1 MGLFKKLSSG
11 ANSMFKKIDSGAG
24 SMFKKIDSGINQ
36 AANFTSNVGNQVTG
50 VAKQAGNFLEK
61 NAGTISDVAAG
72 VALASGVGAE
82 FAPAILAAGNSAQ
95 LAGSRLKKGAVASN
109 RLIQN
114 NVSQSQ
120 AKASDFNNSLK
131 TAVAG
136 AINQGNTTSQNMIN
150 QAQSKSNQLGDQLN
164 SAIASAAA
172 PNQNM
177 NNVVVH

>member
-1 MGLFKKLSSG
+1 MGFFQKISRGANNAFKKIESGTNQLFKKVDQG
-11 ANSMFKKIDSGAG
+11 ANQVG
-24 SMFKKIDSGINQ
+24 
-36 AANFTSNVGNQVTG
+36 NFATKAGNQVAG